1 MSDANVPNDTATADT
16 LNTTTL
22 NTDAADA
29 VINTEITPEM
39 QSFYQ
44 RADDIIGVANSQLGE
59 QAHSGQVGASL
70 LYAAARYSASV
81 ASIGFIK
88 GDDFAKEKDDI
99 VEFYVKQYRQMLSDN
114 LTDYAQNFDNYVQ
127 LNANDKPNS

>member
-1 MSDANVPNDTATADT
+1 MSQDNNAQNDH
-16 LNTTTL
+16 LNDDL
-22 NTDAADA
+22 NAQENDNAELMA
-29 VINTEITPEM
+29 EITPEM
-39 QSFYQ
+39 QAFYQ
-44 RADDIIGVANSQLGE
+44 RADAIIGVANSQLGPD
-59 QAHSGQVGASL
+59 AHSGQVGASL

-114 LTDYAQNFDNYVQ
+114 LTDYAQNFDKYVQ
-127 LNANDKPNS
+127 LNQNDKPSK

>member
-1 MSDANVPNDTATADT
+1 MSQENAQNNEIDAS
-16 LNTTTL
+16 L
-22 NTDAADA
+22 
-29 VINTEITPEM
+29 EITPEM

-44 RADDIIGVANSQLGE
+44 RADAIIGVANSQLGPE
-59 QAHSGQVGASL
+59 AHSCQVGASL

-81 ASIGFIK
+81 ASIGFVK

-114 LTDYAQNFDNYVQ
+114 LTDYAQNFDKYVD
-127 LNANDKPNS
+127 LNQEGKNAE

>member
-1 MSDANVPNDTATADT
+1 MSEDTTQGNTTDANV
-16 LNTTTL
+16 
-22 NTDAADA
+22 
-29 VINTEITPEM
+29 EITPEM

-44 RADDIIGVANSQLGE
+44 RADAIIGIANSQLGPE
-59 QAHSGQVGASL
+59 AHSGQVGASL

-81 ASIGFIK
+81 ASIGFVK

-114 LTDYAQNFDNYVQ
+114 LTDYAQNFDKYVQ
-127 LNANDKPNS
+127 LNQDDKAAE

>member
-1 MSDANVPNDTATADT
+1 MSQDNIQDSNTQDNNVDT
-16 LNTTTL
+16 N
-22 NTDAADA
+22 
-29 VINTEITPEM
+29 IEITPEM
-39 QSFYQ
+39 QAFYQ
-44 RADDIIGVANSQLGE
+44 RADAIIGIANSQLGPE
-59 QAHSGQVGASL
+59 AHSGQVGASL

-114 LTDYAQNFDNYVQ
+114 LTDYAQNFDKYVD
-127 LNANDKPNS
+127 LNQEGKNAE

>member
-1 MSDANVPNDTATADT
+1 MSQNDAQDTTKNTINSNDS
-16 LNTTTL
+16 
-22 NTDAADA
+22 TDAS
-29 VINTEITPEM
+29 VEITPEM

-44 RADDIIGVANSQLGE
+44 RADAIIGVANSQLGE

-114 LTDYAQNFDNYVQ
+114 LTDYAQNFDKYINIEKQ
-127 LNANDKPNS
+127 S

>member
-1 MSDANVPNDTATADT
+1 MSQDNIQDSNVDT
-16 LNTTTL
+16 N
-22 NTDAADA
+22 
-29 VINTEITPEM
+29 IEITPEM
-39 QSFYQ
+39 QAFYQ
-44 RADDIIGVANSQLGE
+44 RADAIIGIANSQLGSD
-59 QAHSGQVGASL
+59 AHSGQVGASL

-114 LTDYAQNFDNYVQ
+114 LTDYAQNFDKYVD
-127 LNANDKPNS
+127 LNQEGKNAE

>member
-1 MSDANVPNDTATADT
+1 MSQDNIQDNNTQNNNVDAN
-16 LNTTTL
+16 
-22 NTDAADA
+22 
-29 VINTEITPEM
+29 IEITPEM
-39 QSFYQ
+39 QAFYQ
-44 RADDIIGVANSQLGE
+44 RADAIIGVANSQLGPE
-59 QAHSGQVGASL
+59 AHSGQVGASL

-114 LTDYAQNFDNYVQ
+114 LTDYAQNFDKYVQ
-127 LNANDKPNS
+127 INKDDKPAE

>member
-1 MSDANVPNDTATADT
+1 MSQNDAQDTTKNTIDNTINSNDS
-16 LNTTTL
+16 
-22 NTDAADA
+22 TDAS
-29 VINTEITPEM
+29 VEITPEM

-44 RADDIIGVANSQLGE
+44 RADAIIGVANSQLGE

-114 LTDYAQNFDNYVQ
+114 LTDYAQNFDKYINIEKQ
-127 LNANDKPNS
+127 S

>member
-1 MSDANVPNDTATADT
+1 MSQDNIQDSNTQGNNVDT
-16 LNTTTL
+16 N
-22 NTDAADA
+22 
-29 VINTEITPEM
+29 IEITPEM

-44 RADDIIGVANSQLGE
+44 RADAIIGIANSQLGPE
-59 QAHSGQVGASL
+59 AHSGQVGASL

-114 LTDYAQNFDNYVQ
+114 LTDYAQNFDKYVD
-127 LNANDKPNS
+127 LNQEGKNAE